1 MTVEHQGLLISLV
14 SLVLVFA
21 SPLLA
26 FLSYQRNVRKD
37 KQSEN
42 KSLEKRFDSIES
54 TMKDLTS
61 AIQLL
66 NIQITTMT
74 KSIEKNVKNAQVI
87 EDKLSHH
94 DATLA
99 SHEARISNL
108 EDNRR
113 K

>member
-1 MTVEHQGLLISLV
+1 MTAEQQGLLVSLV

-37 KQSEN
+37 KLSEN

-66 NIQITTMT
+66 NAQIVGMT
-74 KSIEKNVKNAQVI
+74 KSIEKNEKNSQII

-99 SHEARISNL
+99 NHEARINNL
-108 EDNRR
+108 EDRR